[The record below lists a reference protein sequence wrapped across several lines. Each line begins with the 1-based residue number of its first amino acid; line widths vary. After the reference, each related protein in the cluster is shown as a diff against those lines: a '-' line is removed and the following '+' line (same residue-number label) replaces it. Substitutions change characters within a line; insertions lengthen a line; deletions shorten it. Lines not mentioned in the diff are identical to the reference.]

1 MSAVRPAATPLFP
14 RLLLACIC
22 ASLLLLLPWP
32 AAAAERVLTII
43 NWEEFLAPAV
53 IQNFEKREN
62 VKIVQLYFSTVEDSL
77 KLAEQNAGKADIMV
91 GGMVV
96 MEQLKAK
103 NLVQKLN
110 RTKLT
115 NVRHSL
121 PQFAQ
126 NLDYVVPYLWGYTGL
141 GWRSDLVKEPL
152 ESYAQLLAL
161 ARKNPGK
168 VSLTDDGME
177 FAHAV
182 QQMYGKPPYN
192 PDDLPAVKAAL
203 AAYEKEGSKL
213 FVIQP
218 SVYEPTYPLVTGQL
232 IAGQVYNGDMNYHRE
247 NNKAKLGFANPKEGC
262 FFWQEGLMLM
272 AKAPQPELA
281 LAFMNYL
288 NEGKVSARN
297 AEYTNYAS
305 ANPMAVQFYSKA
317 FIDNPFI
324 RPKLEGTTGCRV
336 NKPLSPATQKFL
348 DGLKPYGVPLR

>member
-1 MSAVRPAATPLFP
+1 MAAARLAPSA
-14 RLLLACIC
+14 LLTA
-22 ASLLLLLPWP
+22 LLLLLSWP

-53 IQNFEKREN
+53 IQAFEKREN
-62 VKIVQLYFSTVEDSL
+62 VKIVQLHFSTVEESL
-77 KLAEQNAGKADIMV
+77 KLAQQHAGKADIMV

-96 MEQLKAK
+96 MAQLKEK
-103 NLVQKLN
+103 KLVQKIN
-110 RTKLT
+110 RAKLP
-115 NVRHSL
+115 NVKHSL

-126 NLDYVVPYLWGYTGL
+126 DPDYVMPYLWGYTGI
-141 GWRSDLVKEPL
+141 GWRTDLVKEPVD
-152 ESYAQLLAL
+152 SYPKLLAL

-182 QQMYGKPPYN
+182 QHMYGKPPFN
-192 PDDLPAVKAAL
+192 PDDLAAVKAAL
-203 AAYEKEGSKL
+203 AEYEKEGSKL

-218 SVYEPTYPLVTGQL
+218 SVYDPSWPLATGQV
-232 IAGQVYNGDMNYHRE
+232 IAGQVYNGDIHFHRE
-247 NNKAKLGFANPKEGC
+247 NHKTKLAYANPKDGC
-262 FFWQEGLMLM
+262 FFWQEGLILL

-288 NEGKVSARN
+288 NDGKVSARN
-297 AEYTNYAS
+297 AEHTNYAS
-305 ANPMAVQFYSKA
+305 ANPLAAQYYSKA

-324 RPKLEGTTGCRV
+324 RPKLEGTSGCRV

-348 DGLKPYGVPLR
+348 DGLKPYGVPVR